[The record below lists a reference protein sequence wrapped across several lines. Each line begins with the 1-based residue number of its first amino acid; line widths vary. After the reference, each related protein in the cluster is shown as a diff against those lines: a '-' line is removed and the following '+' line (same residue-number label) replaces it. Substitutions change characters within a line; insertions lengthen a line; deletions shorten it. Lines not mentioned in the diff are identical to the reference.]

1 MLMYNTPAAAIRYAH
16 EYISGI
22 SLWQSGERLCED
34 TWLPSTRVN
43 FMSSQ
48 WYRGVVRD
56 AR

>member
-34 TWLPSTRVN
+34 TWLPSTRVD

-48 WYRGVVRD
+48 WYRGVVRN